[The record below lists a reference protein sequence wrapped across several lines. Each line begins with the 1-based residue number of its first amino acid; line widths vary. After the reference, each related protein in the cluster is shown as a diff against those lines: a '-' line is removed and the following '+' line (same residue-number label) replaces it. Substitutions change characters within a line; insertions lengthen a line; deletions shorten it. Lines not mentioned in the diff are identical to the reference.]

1 MSPSFEIFTQ
11 RLHLR
16 LIQPDYADE
25 LSTTVSQSKSLHQWI
40 DWCEPSFT
48 HKDAEQ
54 FILATRLNWVKGT
67 AYGFGVFRKSDD
79 KLIGMVAIN
88 ELYHTFNMASLGYWV
103 SDAYQGEGYAKE
115 AFNAL
120 VEFCFSKLNLT
131 RLEVVCDPDNQP
143 SLKLATACGA
153 EYEVTAKIAICLT
166 ENPEQEWSFL
176 LSLNNHPP
184 CKSRVKNSDLK
195 NAP

>member
-16 LIQPDYADE
+16 LIQPDYAGE
-25 LSTTVSQSKSLHQWI
+25 LSATVSQSKSLHQWI
-40 DWCEPSFT
+40 DWCEPSFS

-115 AFNAL
+115 AFSAL

-143 SLKLATACGA
+143 SQKLTIACGA
-153 EYEVTAKIAICLT
+153 QYEVTAKNRYLFNRKPRTGMVFSIT
-166 ENPEQEWSFL
+166 PE
-176 LSLNNHPP
+176 
-184 CKSRVKNSDLK
+184 
-195 NAP
+195 